1 MSRSHRPVTLP
12 ALALA
17 VALLAVALLAVAPAC
32 AFNLNKSI
40 AVGDGQTS
48 GGESTVNGS
57 IEVGRDAV
65 VNGGL
70 ETVNGGIRVHDNA
83 RVERVE
89 TVNGAVRL
97 ADGVTARDV
106 SSVNGTIEF
115 GSEVSIDG
123 KVSVVNGRIELGTGS
138 RVSNDVSNVNGEI
151 EIEGSDI
158 GGDLSTVNGD
168 VSLAG
173 STVLR
178 GDLVVE
184 EPNNGFW
191 DRKERRKPRIVIGP
205 GVRVLGEIDLER
217 EVELYI
223 SEEAEVGGV
232 TGVMSM
238 DQAIR
243 FSGDRP

>member
-1 MSRSHRPVTLP
+1 MARNPRPVTQP

-17 VALLAVALLAVAPAC
+17 VALLAVAPVS
-32 AFNLNKSI
+32 AFNLNKSVT
-40 AVGDGQTS
+40 VGDGQTS
-48 GGESTVNGS
+48 DGESTVNGS

-70 ETVNGGIRVHDNA
+70 ETVNGSIRVDDNA

-97 ADGVTARDV
+97 GHGVAARDV
-106 SSVNGTIEF
+106 SSVNGTIQL
-115 GSEVSIDG
+115 GTEVTIDG
-123 KVSVVNGRIELGTGS
+123 EVSVVNGRIQLGTGS
-138 RVSNDVSNVNGEI
+138 RVSSDLRNVNGEI
-151 EIEGSDI
+151 GIEGSDI
-158 GGDLSTVNGD
+158 GGNLSTVNGD
-168 VSLAG
+168 VTLAG
-173 STVLR
+173 ATVLR

-184 EPNNGFW
+184 KPNHGFR
-191 DRKERRKPRIVIGP
+191 DRKARRKPKIVIGP

-232 TGVMSM
+232 TGVMGM

>member
-123 KVSVVNGRIELGTGS
+123 KVSVVNGRIKLGTGS

-168 VSLAG
+168 VTLSG
-173 STVLR
+173 DTVLR

-184 EPNNGFW
+184 EPNDGWN
-191 DRKERRKPRIVIGP
+191 RKDRRKPKIVLGP
-205 GVRVLGEIDLER
+205 GVRVLGQIDLEQ
-217 EVELYI
+217 EVELFI
-223 SEEAEVGGV
+223 SEDAEVGGV
-232 TGVMSM
+232 TGVMTM
-238 DQAIR
+238 EQAVR